1 MGVLGAS
8 PPPPS
13 LRAGVSTGG
22 RFRADR
28 TAGLATAVGSGHVS
42 GASSA
47 GISPGPAGA
56 PPPPLLPPPLPSL
69 LLLVVVLLLLLLLL
83 VVVVV
88 VLLLLV
94 VVLLLLVMLLRL
106 PVVRCSTLPGPRRE

>member
-1 MGVLGAS
+1 M
-8 PPPPS
+8 
-13 LRAGVSTGG
+13 
-22 RFRADR
+22 
-28 TAGLATAVGSGHVS
+28 S

-69 LLLVVVLLLLLLLL
+69 LLLL
-83 VVVVV
+83 V
-88 VLLLLV
+88 V

-106 PVVRCSTLPGPRRE
+106 SVVRCSTLPGPRRE